1 MRARH
6 DGGERGELSDW
17 LSINEI
23 KNNERI
29 PRALSGIIDNIVELA
44 KELGL
49 RGTPLFC
56 SIIII
61 ITQRESCRET
71 PR

>member
-56 SIIII
+56 SIII
-61 ITQRESCRET
+61 
-71 PR
+71 